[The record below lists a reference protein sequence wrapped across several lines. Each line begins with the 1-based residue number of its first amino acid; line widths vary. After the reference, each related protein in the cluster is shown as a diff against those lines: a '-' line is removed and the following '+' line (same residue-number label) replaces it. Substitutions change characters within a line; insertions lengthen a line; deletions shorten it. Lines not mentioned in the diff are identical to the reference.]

1 MRGERLGVRNDPAR
15 VRAAGDPTPG
25 GGASTS
31 GLLDDRTRKRHPL
44 ASSSP
49 PPVQCTIPN
58 PLAFLLVFFTGRKG
72 EIFTGMRIEY
82 SKGERASKELI
93 LLNRQTSFEASGRK
107 MKVLLIFPPDWFPS
121 EPYLSLPSLT
131 AVLRKAGHTV
141 VQKDVNLEM
150 WDWYFSEDFLKKVLR
165 KVPQQLDRLRKLANK
180 RDLTDWEMDV
190 QLALCDVTRQRID
203 ELIKKAEKAK
213 AIVRGEVF
221 YDIDQL
227 EWAIQ
232 VFREVTQTISLVY
245 APARIC
251 MPPMETDLSYKVYA
265 SNEVIEAV
273 NDQQVNVYRDVF
285 EQLVKPVIE
294 AEKPDVVGIS
304 IVLQQQI
311 FSTMTFCALIKE
323 QFPHIHVTIG
333 GNTVTRLRDV
343 LPQSPLFQFFDSA
356 VVYEGE
362 TAFVQLVEAVGA
374 KRDLGSVPNTIYK
387 DDKGVHES
395 ALSYAEHMAELP
407 PPDFDGLPLQKYF
420 VPTNVLPYLATRG
433 CYWGR
438 CEFCDHGEGYTAGYR
453 SKKIQDVLAEIRFL
467 KDKYGVRHFHFT
479 DESYPPALF
488 RKLAR
493 GLVEEKMDIFWT
505 THMRFEK
512 SLLEDG
518 VWEDAK
524 QSGCR
529 YLHFGYES
537 GVERVLKL
545 MDKATTTEIMTKHL
559 KYTAEAGIWNHC
571 MGFFGFPGETREEAW
586 QSVEFLEQNK
596 NYVHS
601 LGFGTFDLGRH
612 NPVAK
617 HPERWGVTA
626 YKNPEWDLALD
637 YYFTVKNGLS
647 IEEAE
652 RVFQEFERNHYSGWD
667 LRLYIREYIFL
678 YICKFGLKKLPDL
691 QYQAAKIAGH
701 TPTLAGKM

>member
-1 MRGERLGVRNDPAR
+1 M
-15 VRAAGDPTPG
+15 
-25 GGASTS
+25 
-31 GLLDDRTRKRHPL
+31 K
-44 ASSSP
+44 
-49 PPVQCTIPN
+49 
-58 PLAFLLVFFTGRKG
+58 
-72 EIFTGMRIEY
+72 IEY

-93 LLNRQTSFEASGRK
+93 LLNRQHFEASSGRK

-131 AVLRKAGHTV
+131 AVLRQAGHAV

-165 KVPQQLDRLRKLANK
+165 RVPQQLDRLRKLSK
-180 RDLTDWEMDV
+180 RRELSEAEMEL
-190 QLALCDVTRQRID
+190 QLALCDVTRQKID

-213 AIVRGEVF
+213 AIVRGETF

-232 VFREVTQTISLVY
+232 VFREVTSVISMVY

-265 SNEVIEAV
+265 SNEVIDAV
-273 NDQQVNVYRDVF
+273 NDEQVNIYRDVF
-285 EQLVKPVIE
+285 DQLVKPVIE
-294 AEKPDVVGIS
+294 AEKPDVIGIS

-311 FSTMTFCALIKE
+311 FSTMTFCALIKQ
-323 QFPHIHVTIG
+323 QFPNIHVTIG

-343 LPQSPLFQFFDSA
+343 LPQSPLFQYFDSA

-362 TAFVQLVEAVGA
+362 TAFVQLVSAVGA
-374 KRDLGSVPNTIYK
+374 KRSLAEVPNTIYK
-387 DDKGVHES
+387 DETGVHTS
-395 ALSYAEHMAELP
+395 TSSYAEDMHQLP
-407 PPDFDGLPLQKYF
+407 PPDFDGLPLEKYF
-420 VPTNVLPYLATRG
+420 VPVRTLPYLATRG

-453 SKKIQDVLAEIRFL
+453 SKKIQDVLAEIRHL
-467 KDKYGVRHFHFT
+467 RDKYGCRHFHFT

-493 GLVEEKMDIFWT
+493 GLVESHMGIYWT

-512 SLLEDG
+512 SLLEDA
-518 VWEDAK
+518 VWQDAK
-524 QSGCR
+524 ESGCR

-537 GVERVLKL
+537 GVERVLQL
-545 MDKATTTEIMTKHL
+545 MDKATTTEVMTKHL

-571 MGFFGFPGETREEAW
+571 MGFFGFPGETKEEAW
-586 QSVEFLEQNK
+586 QSVQFLEQNK
-596 NYVHS
+596 DYVHS

-617 HPERWGVTA
+617 HPEKWGVTA

-637 YYFTVKNGLS
+637 YYYTVKNGMS

-652 RVFQEFERNHYSGWD
+652 RVFQEFEQNHYAGWD

-678 YICKFGLKKLPDL
+678 YICKFGLSKLPDL

>member
-1 MRGERLGVRNDPAR
+1 
-15 VRAAGDPTPG
+15 
-25 GGASTS
+25 
-31 GLLDDRTRKRHPL
+31 
-44 ASSSP
+44 
-49 PPVQCTIPN
+49 
-58 PLAFLLVFFTGRKG
+58 
-72 EIFTGMRIEY
+72 MRIEY
-82 SKGERASKELI
+82 SKGDRASKELVQ
-93 LLNRQTSFEASGRK
+93 LHRKASFESSGRK
-107 MKVLLIFPPDWFPS
+107 MKVMLIFPPDWFPS

-131 AVLRKAGHTV
+131 SVLRKAGHTV
-141 VQKDVNLEM
+141 IQKDINLEM

-180 RDLTDWEMDV
+180 RELADWEMDV

-273 NDQQVNVYRDVF
+273 NDEQVNVYRDVF
-285 EQLVKPVIE
+285 EQLVKPVLQSE
-294 AEKPDVVGIS
+294 QPDVVGIS

-311 FSTMTFCALIKE
+311 FSSMTFCALIKQ

-343 LPQSPLFQFFDSA
+343 LPQSPLFQYFDSA

-362 TAFVQLVEAVGA
+362 TAFLQLVEAVGA
-374 KRDLGSVPNTIYK
+374 KRELSSVPNTIYK
-387 DDKGVHES
+387 DAKGVHES
-395 ALSYAEHMAELP
+395 ALSYAEDMAELP
-407 PPDFDGLPLQKYF
+407 PPDFDGLPLSKYF

-453 SKKIQDVLAEIRFL
+453 SKKIQDVLADIKYL

-512 SLLEDG
+512 SLIEED

-545 MDKATTTEIMTKHL
+545 MDKATTTDIMTKHL
-559 KYTAEAGIWNHC
+559 KLTAEAGIWNHC

-617 HPERWGVTA
+617 HPDRWGVTA

-637 YYFTVKNGLS
+637 YYFTVKDGLS

-652 RVFQEFERNHYSGWD
+652 RVFQEFERKHYAGWD

-678 YICKFGLKKLPDL
+678 YICRFGLQKLPDL
-691 QYQAAKIAGH
+691 QYQAMKTAGV
-701 TPTLAGKM
+701 TPSLAGKM

>member
-1 MRGERLGVRNDPAR
+1 M
-15 VRAAGDPTPG
+15 
-25 GGASTS
+25 
-31 GLLDDRTRKRHPL
+31 K
-44 ASSSP
+44 
-49 PPVQCTIPN
+49 
-58 PLAFLLVFFTGRKG
+58 
-72 EIFTGMRIEY
+72 IEY
-82 SKGERASKELI
+82 SKGDRASKELI
-93 LLNRQTSFEASGRK
+93 QLHRQASQTNGRK

-141 VQKDVNLEM
+141 IQKDVNLEM

-180 RDLTDWEMDV
+180 RELADWEMDV
-190 QLALCDVTRQRID
+190 QVALCDVTRQRID

-265 SNEVIEAV
+265 SNEVMDAV
-273 NDQQVNVYRDVF
+273 QDEQVNVYRDVF
-285 EQLVKPVIE
+285 EQLVKPVLQSE
-294 AEKPDVVGIS
+294 QPDVVGIS

-311 FSTMTFCALIKE
+311 FSSMTFCAMIKQ
-323 QFPHIHVTIG
+323 QFPNIHVTIG

-343 LPQSPLFQFFDSA
+343 LPQSPLFQYFDSA

-362 TAFVQLVEAVGA
+362 TAFLQLVEAVGA
-374 KRDLGSVPNTIYK
+374 KRDLSSVPNTIYK
-387 DDKGVHES
+387 DDKGVHD
-395 ALSYAEHMAELP
+395 ATISYAEDMAELP
-407 PPDFDGLPLQKYF
+407 PPDFDGLPLSKYF
-420 VPTNVLPYLATRG
+420 VPGNILPYLATRG

-453 SKKIQDVLAEIRFL
+453 SKKIQDVLADIRYL
-467 KDKYGVRHFHFT
+467 KDKYGVRYFHFT

-512 SLLEDG
+512 SLIDDS

-524 QSGCR
+524 NSGCR

-545 MDKATTTEIMTKHL
+545 MDKATTTEVMTKHL
-559 KYTAEAGIWNHC
+559 KLTADAGIWNHC
-571 MGFFGFPGETREEAW
+571 MGFFGFPGETKAEAW

-596 NYVHS
+596 NHVHS

-626 YKNPEWDLALD
+626 YKNPDWDLALD
-637 YYFTVKNGLS
+637 YYFTVKEGMS

-652 RVFQEFERNHYSGWD
+652 RVFQEFERNHNPGWD

-678 YICKFGLKKLPDL
+678 YICRFGLQKLPDL
-691 QYQAAKIAGH
+691 QYQAMKTAGVV
-701 TPTLAGKM
+701 PTLAGKM

>member
-1 MRGERLGVRNDPAR
+1 
-15 VRAAGDPTPG
+15 
-25 GGASTS
+25 
-31 GLLDDRTRKRHPL
+31 
-44 ASSSP
+44 
-49 PPVQCTIPN
+49 
-58 PLAFLLVFFTGRKG
+58 
-72 EIFTGMRIEY
+72 MRIEY

-93 LLNRQTSFEASGRK
+93 LLHRQTSEATSGRK
-107 MKVLLIFPPDWFPS
+107 MKVMLIFPPDWFPS

-131 AVLRKAGHTV
+131 AVLRQAGHTV
-141 VQKDVNLEM
+141 IQKDINLEM

-165 KVPQQLDRLRKLANK
+165 RVPQQLDRLRKLSKK
-180 RDLTDWEMDV
+180 RELSESEMDL
-190 QLALCDVTRQRID
+190 QMALCDLTRQKID

-213 AIVRGEVF
+213 AIVRGETF

-232 VFREVTQTISLVY
+232 VFREVTSVISMVY
-245 APARIC
+245 FPARIC
-251 MPPMETDLSYKVYA
+251 MPPMETDLSYKVFV
-265 SNEVIEAV
+265 SSEIIDAV
-273 NDQQVNVYRDVF
+273 NDTQVNIYRDVF

-294 AEKPDVVGIS
+294 QEQPDVIGIS
-304 IVLQQQI
+304 IVLQQQL
-311 FSTMTFCALIKE
+311 FSTMTFCALIK
-323 QFPHIHVTIG
+323 QHFPHIHVTIG

-343 LPQSPLFQFFDSA
+343 LPQSPLFQYFDSA

-362 TAFVQLVEAVGA
+362 TAFVQLVSAVGA
-374 KRDLGSVPNTIYK
+374 KRSLADVPNTIYK
-387 DDKGVHES
+387 DETGVHTS
-395 ALSYAEHMAELP
+395 AISYAEDMAMLP
-407 PPDFDGLPLQKYF
+407 PPDFDGLPLEKYF
-420 VPTNVLPYLATRG
+420 VPTRILPYLATRG

-453 SKKIQDVLAEIRFL
+453 SKKIQDVLAEIKHLR
-467 KDKYGVRHFHFT
+467 DKYGARHFHFT

-493 GLVEEKMDIFWT
+493 GLVESRMGITWT

-512 SLLEDG
+512 SLLEDA
-518 VWEDAK
+518 VWQDAK
-524 QSGCR
+524 DSGCR

-537 GVERVLKL
+537 GVERVLQL

-559 KYTAEAGIWNHC
+559 KLTADAGIWNHC
-571 MGFFGFPGETREEAW
+571 MGFFGFPGETKEEAW
-586 QSVEFLEQNK
+586 QSVQFLEANK
-596 NYVHS
+596 DSVHS

-617 HPERWGVTA
+617 HPEKWGGTA

-637 YYFTVKNGLS
+637 YYYTVKNGMS

-652 RVFQEFERNHYSGWD
+652 RVFQEFERNHYAGWD

-678 YICKFGLKKLPDL
+678 YICKFGLQKLPDL
-691 QYQAAKIAGH
+691 QYQAMKTAGV